1 MVYAATNSPPQ
12 PASRKVK
19 TEIEFLDQ
27 IFDEIGAAQN
37 QIEAGQGYFAVQALN
52 KVRDQIWSRR
62 GELSKDEADPC

>member
-1 MVYAATNSPPQ
+1 M
-12 PASRKVK
+12 K

-37 QIEAGQGYFAVQALN
+37 KIEAGEGYFAIQALN

-62 GELSKDEADPC
+62 GELSKDKADPC